1 MKNIKNKKVY
11 AFIDANNLNLGIKSL
26 EWKLEYRGKMKKH
39 R

>member
-26 EWKLEYRGKMKKH
+26 GWKLEYRGKTKKH